1 MKNNKGVS
9 ITALVVTIIIMVIL
23 AAITAPILSSII
35 DDSLEQDARVELKNV
50 QTVVEGAK
58 ALIMTD
64 QFSPN
69 PKYVISYEDLLKKF
83 GRVLSEDEVRH
94 IKEVNEDESQRAPYK
109 YYLMDKDAFK
119 NEFSTDFNVNGIRD
133 NRLYLIN
140 YMDTLVLMNYGDR
153 LLSNKTEDAAVEI
166 PEVVRGE
173 VKVSFFPN
181 GNFEWAQQQATII
194 RFDLGEGT
202 NITSVQYVWSQDVTE
217 PNENIYP
224 ASIGTVTDGQTISTS
239 LVGETGNGWYVW
251 VLVKYN
257 ENGNQRVKTF
267 RSDPFYIDNIPPT
280 AIFSVDE
287 ISR

>member
-1 MKNNKGVS
+1 MKNNKGMS
-9 ITALVVTIIIMVIL
+9 ITALVVTIIIMIIL
-23 AAITAPILSSII
+23 ASITAPILSSII

-50 QTVVEGAK
+50 QTVIESAK

-69 PKYVISYEDLLKKF
+69 QKYVISYDDLLRKF
-83 GRVLSEDEVRH
+83 GRVLTEDEVRH
-94 IKEVNEDESQRAPYK
+94 IKEVNEDSSQKAPYK
-109 YYLMDKDAFK
+109 YYLMDRDAFK
-119 NEFSTDFNVNGIRD
+119 DEFSSDFNVNGIRE
-133 NRLYLIN
+133 NRQYLIN
-140 YMDTLVLMNYGDR
+140 YMDTLVLMNYGDT

-166 PEVVRGE
+166 PDVVRGD
-173 VKVSFFPN
+173 VKVSFYPN

-202 NITSVQYVWSQDVTE
+202 NVTSVQYVWSQDVTE
-217 PNENIYP
+217 PDESIYP
-224 ASIGTVTDGQTISTS
+224 ASIGSVIDGQTISTS

-257 ENGNQRVKTF
+257 DLGNEKVRTY
-267 RSDPFYIDNIPPT
+267 RSDPFYIDNIPPS
-280 AIFSVDE
+280 AIFTVDE